1 MRPTRTARQA
11 WTDPARCGEVGGV
24 GGHASVVWWV
34 VMAAVFV
41 LGGASSARAQVGVAE
56 AAVAAAA
63 ALDAAPVHPE
73 PQEREDH
80 AEDEEHDDSRI
91 TDEYIPLFVDGFP
104 QRPRPLIEIGQP
116 FLGTGNIGSGFTIPG
131 GAVWTPSFVA
141 FGTYRGG
148 LSTIDA
154 GGGRTSQWAN
164 RLDFFGNLALTGS
177 ERFVFGLRPLD
188 ETVEGQRLFSGYIN
202 STPGDGEFVDRL
214 NFDWNTVSHLFFE
227 GDFGELFPGLDD
239 DDRRGLDFGFSVGR
253 QPISFQ
259 EGLLINDSIDGV
271 GTTRN
276 NFKPGSATNLR
287 FTGLYSWN
295 EVNRNTPS
303 ADGAT
308 RNVRAE
314 SGHLVG
320 GFTEIDWEPMT
331 VAIDVIYVRGGRFVG
346 PDARVLA
353 GDGLYAGVS
362 FVGRP
367 GAGFFNTAVRV
378 VTSVPLGDQTPED
391 NPLDISDPASRGTL
405 VFVETS
411 WTPHHTNNYF
421 YANGFYAVEDYR
433 AAALDP
439 TVPGPLARAGILFEG
454 PGLGNVPGALSPTAS
469 DVLGGTFGHQLF
481 FGALGFRQQVVLEG
495 DGRYSTQDC
504 PAVSS
509 VCDPHQVAGGARYQ
523 IAVGRR
529 GVIRVDGFAVRESF
543 RGMAAEAGDD
553 SMFTV
558 GARAELVVRF

>member
-391 NPLDISDPASRGTL
+391 NPLDISDPDQPWHAGVRRDVVDTAPHEQLLLRQRVLRGRGLSGGGARPDRARSARPRRDPVRGAGAGQRPGCPVAHRQRRPGRHVRASAVLRGTRFSATGRARGGRP
-405 VFVETS
+405 VF
-411 WTPHHTNNYF
+411 
-421 YANGFYAVEDYR
+421 
-433 AAALDP
+433 DP
-439 TVPGPLARAGILFEG
+439 GLPGRLIGVRSASGRRRGPVSDRRRPARCHPGRWVRRAGI
-454 PGLGNVPGALSPTAS
+454 VSW
-469 DVLGGTFGHQLF
+469 DGG
-481 FGALGFRQQVVLEG
+481 R
-495 DGRYSTQDC
+495 
-504 PAVSS
+504 
-509 VCDPHQVAGGARYQ
+509 
-523 IAVGRR
+523 GRR
-529 GVIRVDGFAVRESF
+529 
-543 RGMAAEAGDD
+543 
-553 SMFTV
+553 
-558 GARAELVVRF
+558 